1 MYEYVDN
8 LELTTQSVPSGMLLS
23 EVVFAGT
30 QREEQLLSCDSLRPI
45 RTSENQPDSLP
56 LAHICL
62 P

>member
-45 RTSENQPDSLP
+45 RTYPFILHSLSIQSTD
-56 LAHICL
+56 LS
-62 P
+62 